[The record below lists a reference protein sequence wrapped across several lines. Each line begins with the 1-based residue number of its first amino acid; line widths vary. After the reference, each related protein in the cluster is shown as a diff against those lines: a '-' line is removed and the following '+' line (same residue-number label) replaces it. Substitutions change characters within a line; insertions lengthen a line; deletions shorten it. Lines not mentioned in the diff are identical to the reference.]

1 MKFSEAEKALKAG
14 KKIKLPK
21 WAESLLVYEPGR

>member
-14 KKIKLPK
+14 NERAPEVG
-21 WAESLLVYEPGR
+21 ESNLLYSKRR